1 MKQLTILLLAICFLG
16 LAIPTKAQQQS
27 VQFTGAEATLNS
39 YKALY
44 ILNDG
49 DDKKISGILKSIK
62 NALDDPRLKGKLEI
76 ELVVFGDGVKLFEK
90 GGNYEERLKELN
102 AKGVILAQCE
112 NTLRQRK
119 ISKDSLFPFISFV
132 PTANGE
138 IIIRQHQGWAIVQ
151 L

>member
-1 MKQLTILLLAICFLG
+1 MLG
-16 LAIPTKAQQQS
+16 LANPAEAQQQS
-27 VQFTGAEATLNS
+27 APFTGAEATLKN

-44 ILNDG
+44 VLNNG
-49 DDKKISGILKSIK
+49 DEKKISGVLKGIK

-90 GGNYEERLKELN
+90 TGPYEKRLKELS
-102 AKGVILAQCE
+102 AQGVILAQCE
-112 NTLRQRK
+112 NTLRQRS

-132 PTANGE
+132 PSANGE
-138 IIIRQHQGWAIVQ
+138 MIIRQHQGWAVMH